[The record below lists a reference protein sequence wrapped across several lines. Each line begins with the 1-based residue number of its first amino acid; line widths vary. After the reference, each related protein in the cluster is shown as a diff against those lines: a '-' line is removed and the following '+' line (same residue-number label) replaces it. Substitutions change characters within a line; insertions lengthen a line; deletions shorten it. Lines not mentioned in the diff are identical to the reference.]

1 MSLYWNF
8 FVQYLKSN
16 LSPSSFITVNTIFL
30 LRYEILLTNIL
41 LSNLRKMRYNEIC
54 KGFPFSLK
62 DIPVSSKASSKIT
75 SLSFF
80 YQNIIDKWVVTPIWY
95 LNKTR
100 DVKIN
105 SKKIKAS
112 NKARSSVL
120 NNLDFTKFRGWFR
133 QIANSACLIHQNFIK
148 IQSKNAQG
156 QD

>member
-1 MSLYWNF
+1 M
-8 FVQYLKSN
+8 Q
-16 LSPSSFITVNTIFL
+16 
-30 LRYEILLTNIL
+30 R
-41 LSNLRKMRYNEIC
+41 
-54 KGFPFSLK
+54 FPFSLK